1 MVALPRSVSD
11 WPPLHSQ
18 LIMVA
23 THARVGK
30 ECGLEE
36 KEREGGGGKGRELT
50 ECEAESALDEVHK
63 TLEGGDDGVQHQ
75 LEEVHDGS
83 EDSLEHLQD
92 RLEEVRHA

>member
-1 MVALPRSVSD
+1 M
-11 WPPLHSQ
+11 
-18 LIMVA
+18 
-23 THARVGK
+23 RVG
-30 ECGLEE
+30 
-36 KEREGGGGKGRELT
+36 EREGPLGLWGGGGGELT